1 MVVVLILPCRATI
14 LEGVELVDR
23 VLQVT
28 KGMAKV
34 ALIWGLVMWPMEAV
48 TQWPFACL
56 TVQRDSCN
64 VIVVKD
70 SRVRIHFDYMYLTY
84 EKDFH
89 MLCNLIQPWEML

>member
-1 MVVVLILPCRATI
+1 MVVVVLIRRCRATI
-14 LEGVELVDR
+14 HEGVELVDR

-56 TVQRDSCN
+56 MAQRDSCN

-70 SRVRIHFDYMYLTY
+70 SRVRNTLF
-84 EKDFH
+84 
-89 MLCNLIQPWEML
+89 

>member
-1 MVVVLILPCRATI
+1 MVVAALILRCRVTI
-14 LEGVELVDR
+14 LAGAELVDR

-28 KGMAKV
+28 RGMAKV

-48 TQWPFACL
+48 TLWPFACL
-56 TVQRDSCN
+56 MVQRDSCN

-84 EKDFH
+84 GKKR
-89 MLCNLIQPWEML
+89 MLCNL

>member
-1 MVVVLILPCRATI
+1 MVVVLILPCRVI
-14 LEGVELVDR
+14 IHEGAELADR

-28 KGMAKV
+28 RGMAKV

-48 TQWPFACL
+48 TLWPFACL
-56 TVQRDSCN
+56 MVQRDSCN

-70 SRVRIHFDYMYLTY
+70 SRVRIQFDYMRVSYIP
-84 EKDFH
+84 KIH